1 MHRLKW
7 YVESYGDCAAGLK
20 TYADCIA
27 HMFPLSRV
35 VSHCTGNVYIADTA
49 NSRIRVIAL
58 GDRITT
64 FAGSDR
70 VGARGDNGPATS
82 AELNNPS
89 GCSVD
94 STGRVLIVD
103 TANSRIRVVSGG
115 IITSIAGDGLPWFG
129 GDNGP
134 ATSAQIN
141 EPRGV
146 AAAPGGGFF
155 IADTNN
161 NRVRFVNAAG
171 IITTV
176 AGNGNAAYS
185 GDNGPAT
192 SASVNTPT
200 SVLAPSSGGF
210 IIVDS
215 RNSRIRAVSA
225 GA

>member
-1 MHRLKW
+1 MHTALH
-7 YVESYGDCAAGLK
+7 SST
-20 TYADCIA
+20 TYLA
-27 HMFPLSRV
+27 
-35 VSHCTGNVYIADTA
+35 GNVYIADTA
-49 NSRIRVIAL
+49 NSRIRSIVA
-58 GDRITT
+58 GGRIST
-64 FAGSDR
+64 FAGSNR
-70 VGARGDNGPATS
+70 AGFNGDGGSAS
-82 AELNNPS
+82 LAELNGPS

-94 STGRVLIVD
+94 STGRVLIAD
-103 TANSRIRVVSGG
+103 TTNNRIRVVSGG
-115 IITSIAGDGLPWFG
+115 IITTIAGDGVSRFS
-129 GDNGP
+129 GDNGA
-134 ATSAQIN
+134 ATSASIN
-141 EPRGV
+141 APQGV

-161 NRVRFVNAAG
+161 ERVRFINAAG